1 MGDEDREVGHVAYI
15 KKEQIKDKMKKKIII
30 KK

>member
-15 KKEQIKDKMKKKIII
+15 KKEQIKDKMKKNNKKIT
-30 KK
+30 